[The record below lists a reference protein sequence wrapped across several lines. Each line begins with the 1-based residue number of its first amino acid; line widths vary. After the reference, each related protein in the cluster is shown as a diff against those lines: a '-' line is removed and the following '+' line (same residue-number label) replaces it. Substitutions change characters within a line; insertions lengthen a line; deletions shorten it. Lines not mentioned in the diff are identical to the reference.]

1 MCRAESTCTGL
12 LKYSPHSPGNYSRS
26 GLSSSACLFL
36 SVSWQ
41 CVSKCLSSFCLFLV
55 LLISLP
61 QFSTSPV
68 TPSTTSLSSSFFAH
82 CVSITFL
89 CCFLPPY
96 LHYHSPHP
104 HLSIPLLSP
113 VRLEWKITEIPS
125 QLSWIGYADVTD
137 TTAPHK
143 YTAYYLPLLQH
154 TYEALP
160 SSRLTSRLHKEY
172 GIFAA
177 TEICA
182 TPQQIYANQF
192 ILFTCAGCH
201 PRLSVCL
208 WEETVRNCCSFS
220 QPQLKQT
227 RAVCSHSSLFFSVFT
242 ASDCDSDFLRLCLLY
257 SLSLCLSLDSSG
269 LSQRDL

>member
-1 MCRAESTCTGL
+1 MVWIIGMQSAGHSGICVGRNRHVQVYWNTL
-12 LKYSPHSPGNYSRS
+12 LILPVITLALVSALLLASFFLSPG
-26 GLSSSACLFL
+26 
-36 SVSWQ
+36 SVSLN
-41 CVSKCLSSFCLFLV
+41 VSHLFCLFLL

-61 QFSTSPV
+61 QFSTSSV

-89 CCFLPPY
+89 CWFLPPY

-125 QLSWIGYADVTD
+125 RLSWIGYADVTD

-143 YTAYYLPLLQH
+143 YTAYYLPVLRH

-177 TEICA
+177 TEFCA

-192 ILFTCAGCH
+192 ILFTCARCH
-201 PRLSVCL
+201 PCLSVCL

-227 RAVCSHSSLFFSVFT
+227 RAVCSHSS
-242 ASDCDSDFLRLCLLY
+242 
-257 SLSLCLSLDSSG
+257 SS
-269 LSQRDL
+269 S